1 MDLSSAY
8 RMAFKEAVCWDSVQA
23 ESYVD
28 VKERLKDSM
37 KVGETVAA
45 MVAELVVM
53 RDLSRGIVL
62 DWLLVALLV
71 VD

>member
-1 MDLSSAY
+1 M
-8 RMAFKEAVCWDSVQA
+8 
-23 ESYVD
+23 
-28 VKERLKDSM
+28 KDS
-37 KVGETVAA
+37 ETVAA

-62 DWLLVALLV
+62 DWLLVTLLV